1 MCKVCDTSP
10 EIPFP
15 HRRQFLRLAA
25 IGTGLI
31 LTGAIMPT
39 PAQASVLP
47 KPQNDLDPLQALAH
61 LMEGNARYAAGVT
74 QRHNF
79 LSEREALG
87 NGQNPFAAILGCADS
102 RVALEYA
109 FDTGLGDLF
118 AVRVAGNFMTTD
130 GLASLEY
137 AVAELGTPLILVLG
151 HQGCGAVTAG
161 VKALSGDAKFPGHI
175 QSIVDAIEPSVIK
188 AQVQPGDL
196 LDNAISQNVK
206 DTVANLKQASPLLA
220 DAIERKKLKIVGGI
234 YKLGSGKVELVA

>member
-10 EIPFP
+10 ERPLP

-25 IGTGLI
+25 IGAGLM
-31 LTGAIMPT
+31 LTGAIMPS

-47 KPQNDLDPLQALAH
+47 KPQNDLDPQQALAH

-151 HQGCGAVTAG
+151 HQGCGAVPRG
-161 VKALSGDAKFPGHI
+161 
-175 QSIVDAIEPSVIK
+175 
-188 AQVQPGDL
+188 
-196 LDNAISQNVK
+196 
-206 DTVANLKQASPLLA
+206 
-220 DAIERKKLKIVGGI
+220 
-234 YKLGSGKVELVA
+234 